1 MSVAAEYAAKL
12 KRHVETA
19 GEPGPTYRFT
29 ISYRD
34 LTELVVAA
42 LELEQLKA
50 SGDIETFDTRLG
62 KLSVLWPAGVGVPR

>member
-42 LELEQLKA
+42 LELEQLKGQRGNA
-50 SGDIETFDTRLG
+50 RPRLPPTSAPSGGT
-62 KLSVLWPAGVGVPR
+62 KVLAP